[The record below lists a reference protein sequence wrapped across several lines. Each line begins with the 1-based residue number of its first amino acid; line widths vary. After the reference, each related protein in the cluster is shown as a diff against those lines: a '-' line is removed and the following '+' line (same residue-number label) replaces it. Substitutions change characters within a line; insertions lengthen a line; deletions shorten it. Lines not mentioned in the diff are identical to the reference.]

1 VKENDGLDRTVCV
14 APMLDWTDRH
24 CRYFLRLI
32 SQHAVLYSEMVTTG
46 AILHGDRDRHLLFN
60 DEEQPLA
67 LQLGG
72 SDPDALTE
80 CAKIAEDYG
89 YNEINLNVGCP
100 SDRVQSGRF
109 GVCLMNEPELV
120 AGCVHSM
127 QSAVSIPV
135 TVKSRIGVDDNDS
148 YEALSKFVEITSLA
162 GCRTFIIHARKAW
175 LKGLSPKENREIPP
189 LCYEMVQ
196 RVKEDFPELGII
208 INGGVDSLMKITEQL
223 VRVDGVMIGR
233 EAYHNP
239 WILSEL
245 DALFYGGMDS
255 KQSRHEVI
263 ERFLPYAESQLR
275 KGVRLHSMTRHLLG
289 LFHGEPGA
297 RAWRRY
303 LSENANKE
311 DAGLEVLVNALA
323 LVGK

>member
-1 VKENDGLDRTVCV
+1 MKESDVLDRAVCV

-24 CRYFLRLI
+24 CRYFLRLL
-32 SQHAVLYSEMVTTG
+32 SRHVVLYSEMVTTG

-60 DEEQPLA
+60 VEEQPIA

-72 SDPDALTE
+72 SDRAALAE
-80 CAKIAEDYG
+80 CAKVAEDYG

-100 SDRVQSGRF
+100 SDRVQNGRF
-109 GVCLMNEPELV
+109 GACLMNEPELV
-120 AGCVHSM
+120 AECIAFM

-148 YEALSKFVEITSLA
+148 YEALSKFVELSSLA

-189 LCYEMVQ
+189 LCYETVHQ
-196 RVKEDFPELGII
+196 IKKEFSELEII
-208 INGGVDSLMKITEQL
+208 INGGIDSLPKVAKQL
-223 VRVDGVMIGR
+223 VKVDGVMIGR

-239 WILSEL
+239 WVLSGV
-245 DALFYGGMDS
+245 DDQFYGDLDS

-263 ERFLPYAESQLR
+263 ERFFPYAESQLAN
-275 KGVRLHSMTRHLLG
+275 GVRLHSMTRHLLG
-289 LFHGEPGA
+289 LFHGVSGA

-303 LSENANKE
+303 LSENANKKG
-311 DAGLEVLVNALA
+311 AGIEVLVNALA